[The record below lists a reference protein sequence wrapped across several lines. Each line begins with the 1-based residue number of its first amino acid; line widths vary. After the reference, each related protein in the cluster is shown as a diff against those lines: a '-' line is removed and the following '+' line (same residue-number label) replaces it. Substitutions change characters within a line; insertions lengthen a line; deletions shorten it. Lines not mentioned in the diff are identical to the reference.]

1 MIWLS
6 GVFFVLCMVAVGRGN
21 SLDVECGNRDGD
33 YGSNIGWHWPWTPI
47 IQVSFFGCIVC
58 FIYGLAP

>member
-6 GVFFVLCMVAVGRGN
+6 ATFFGLCMIGVHRVTG
-21 SLDVECGNRDGD
+21 LDVGCGNRDGD

-47 IQVSFFGCIVC
+47 VQVSFAGCIIC
-58 FIYGLAP
+58 FLRALS